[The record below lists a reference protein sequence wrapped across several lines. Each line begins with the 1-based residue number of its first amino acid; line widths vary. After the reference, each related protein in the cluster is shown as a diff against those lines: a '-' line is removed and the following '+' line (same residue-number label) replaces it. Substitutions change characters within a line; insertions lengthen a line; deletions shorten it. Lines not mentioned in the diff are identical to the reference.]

1 MDVAAGRPEGSVTA
15 IDRVVLPVGVPE
27 PQSLGAV
34 VDDLDQRLREG
45 CIEDYVPIPT
55 GFHPLDEYLEG
66 GLHADD
72 LWLLGGMQNI
82 GKTVAVVQMAR
93 NIAASGAALPVV
105 VCYEHAPLYIL
116 HRLLS
121 LESIDPTDGRVDGGL
136 TRDALNATVVEG
148 LRRGEE
154 LSVQWLLSEMP
165 EAEAA
170 WRKMEGYLDSMWLVL
185 GDGRKTTVDVLELY
199 VRLARERGYGQVVL
213 LIDYLQIVPVR
224 PSLSG
229 ERYDEDQRIAV
240 VMKALKTMAL
250 QHHVPVVAVSAAD
263 EASLRQQRVH
273 LEDLLGPALVQYQP
287 DGALILNRSGKAVGE
302 RKSWPVRW
310 AVEKNRHGVSEVE
323 VEIVLHGP
331 YYAFNP
337 HGRRVSG
344 SESYQRERVRLR
356 QDED

>member
-1 MDVAAGRPEGSVTA
+1 MAAGRPEDTVSVR
-15 IDRVVLPVGVPE
+15 DRVVLPVGVPE

-34 VDDLDQRLREG
+34 VDDLDRRLREG
-45 CIEDYVPIPT
+45 RIEDYVPIPT

-82 GKTVAVVQMAR
+82 GKTVTVVQMAR

-105 VCYEHAPLYIL
+105 VCYEHSPLYIL
-116 HRLLS
+116 HRLLC
-121 LESIDPTDGRVDGGL
+121 LESIDPTDERVDGGL
-136 TRDALNATVVEG
+136 TRDALNAVVVEG
-148 LRRGEE
+148 LGRGEE
-154 LSVQWLLSEMP
+154 LSVQWLLSRMP
-165 EAEAA
+165 EAQRA
-170 WRKMEGYLDSMWLVL
+170 WCRIKGYLDSLWVVL

-199 VRLARERGYGQVVL
+199 VRLARERGYGRVVL
-213 LIDYLQIVPVR
+213 FVDYVQIVPVR

-240 VMKALKTMAL
+240 VMKALKTIAL

-263 EASLRQQRVH
+263 EAALRQQRVH
-273 LEDLLGPALVQYQP
+273 LENLLGPALVQYQP
-287 DGALILNRSGKAVGE
+287 DGALILNRSGEAVGDRE
-302 RKSWPVRW
+302 SWPVRW

-323 VEIVLHGP
+323 VEMVLHGP

-337 HGRRVSG
+337 RGRRVGG